1 MAFLDLSDDTGKI
14 SCTIFP
20 KKTSYLNELKIG
32 DIVKIKG
39 QVQKRLDKYQII
51 LENLTKIS

>member
-1 MAFLDLSDDTGKI
+1 MPLESLVDKWKAFGWDVIEMNGDEI
-14 SCTIFP
+14 
-20 KKTSYLNELKIG
+20 E